1 MGLKRSAPLTPEQRD
16 YRKAFDK
23 ALKLKKKLEA
33 KESKQKNPARK
44 SLKNWTKAKAVR
56 IRNGKLEIL
65 R

>member
-1 MGLKRSAPLTPEQRD
+1 MGLKRSAPLTPEQRA

-33 KESKQKNPARK
+33 KIRKNPGETLK
-44 SLKNWTKAKAVR
+44 SGEWTPTHAVR